1 MSSRALGIGLLVGVT
16 FLAPCVSLPGP
27 CSLLCAPALAQDDM
41 PVEVDTTFERKTSV
55 SRFWIIY
62 VGGDQSYRMTNKV
75 HQRYQRLWP
84 FLSRGTKIHLVTK
97 KGWITTMQRGWKTRG
112 KTDTEGV
119 IKKIRSCQEGDRVEI
134 DGREHLFL
142 RASETHMS
150 AAPKLP
156 GEAGFGDERKFLITS
171 VRNFKVLDKRQT
183 TTEQP
188 LGPDTLDVFKVA
200 VGDTV
205 AVFMGKDEK
214 PLTGAFSKLGPKAA
228 ELREWTSE
236 GWGGSR
242 RLLRRQVTKVRHV
255 PLERKDS
262 FELRGG
268 KLELTVEHYR
278 RSVEG
283 PMEIKVSV
291 VHDVPSKI
299 MTGLRLRMNLSE
311 AVGSASTPDAEEIT
325 LVPALFAGE
334 RHRISHTVIHSRYS
348 DVLVRPEESKL
359 LDFSDPQAMPQ
370 VLRQIDLG
378 PELGFLTQLYVGVGS
393 TKEPRVLGL
402 LINRA
407 LYPPTRADEVPE
419 EHARAARKGL
429 QAAGQ
434 DAVQMILD
442 QIEVTAKKLK
452 LVALV
457 SGELRDD
464 VLPESIPAEEHRQS
478 LIKLLGRLRGAV
490 SEETAQR
497 LFNISVQQPA
507 LTKAVE
513 RAFAFQPEHAAGVL
527 LSEAV
532 PRDGEGFKEREE
544 RANTL
549 LHDLADKV
557 FDLLPP
563 LVAKRGAP
571 VEELRQAIV
580 AHGNDDPGKAVDVA
594 LRLAREG
601 VKALRRQAYEEKV
614 KEARELRK
622 KLEWE
627 KSLRLLEEVLKAQP
641 NHKEANALLGSVQV
655 GLANSLAA
663 RGYRG
668 DAIEMLERAVKAK
681 EPAARK
687 PLGRLLLEVLRE
699 ECEGVILRKAPQ
711 VGANKIATVT
721 PATRYPGKSA
731 KKPGWIEVDTGSTAA
746 YVQADSA
753 RVENGTAVFSPT
765 APEARVAA
773 LAARARELEP
783 NLAAPADKALGTFLA
798 GLAEAEYNLGNYSK
812 AYGLLSERVAELAPD
827 EPRLSL
833 KSRAWLFANLWL
845 ILGTL
850 VALGGGGGVLY
861 WLIQREQER
870 KARNEAGDGT
880 LEIDLFG
887 GQDYGTVDLAPD
899 DMVPYQEDLPAGGGG
914 LSVGPG

>member
-1 MSSRALGIGLLVGVT
+1 MSSRALGIGLLAGITV
-16 FLAPCVSLPGP
+16 LAPC
-27 CSLLCAPALAQDDM
+27 LLGLGAPATAQEDL
-41 PVEVDTTFERKTSV
+41 PRAIDTTFERKTSV

-62 VGGDQSYRMTNKV
+62 VGGDQSYRMTNKT
-75 HQRYQRLWP
+75 HDRYQRLWP
-84 FLSRGTKIHLVTK
+84 FLSRGTKIHLITK
-97 KGWITTMQRGWKTRG
+97 KGWIVKLERGWKTRG

-119 IKKIRSCQEGDRVEI
+119 IKQIRACQEGDRVEI

-142 RASETHMS
+142 RVSETHMT

-171 VRNFKVLDKRQT
+171 VRSFKILDKRQAT
-183 TTEQP
+183 SQEP

-205 AVFMGKDEK
+205 AVFMGKDKE
-214 PLTGAFSKLGPKAA
+214 PLVGAFAKLGDKAA
-228 ELREWTSE
+228 ELREWTPQ

-255 PLERKDS
+255 PLERKAS
-262 FELRGG
+262 FELSGG
-268 KLELTVEHYR
+268 SLELSVEHFR
-278 RSVEG
+278 RAVEG

-291 VHDVPSKI
+291 VHDVPSRI

-311 AVGSASTPDAEEIT
+311 AVGSAKTPDAEEIS

-334 RHRISHTVIHSRYS
+334 RHRLAHTVIHRRYS

-359 LDFSDPQAMPQ
+359 LEFSDPEAMPQ

-393 TKEPRVLGL
+393 TKQPQVLGL
-402 LINRA
+402 LVNRA
-407 LYPPTRADEVPE
+407 LYPPTRADEAPA
-419 EHARAARKGL
+419 EHARAARKGIE
-429 QAAGQ
+429 AAGPEGIQ
-434 DAVQMILD
+434 FILD
-442 QIEVTAKKLK
+442 QIDLKANKLR

-457 SGELRDD
+457 SGELREDP
-464 VLPESIPAEEHRQS
+464 LPESIPAEEHREN

-497 LFNISVQQPA
+497 LFNLCVKQPA

-513 RAFAFQPEHAAGVL
+513 RAYAFQPEFAAGVL
-527 LSEAV
+527 LAEAV
-532 PRDGEGFKEREE
+532 PRDGEAFKEREE

-557 FDLLPP
+557 IDLLPP

-580 AHGNDDPGKAVDVA
+580 AYGNDEPGKAVDVA

-601 VKALRRQAYEEKV
+601 VRAQRRQAYENKV
-614 KEARELRK
+614 KQALELRK

-627 KSLRLLEEVLKAQP
+627 KALTLLDEVLQAQP
-641 NHKEANALLGSVQV
+641 DHEKANALLGTVLV
-655 GLANSLAA
+655 GQANSLAA

-668 DAIEMLERAVKAK
+668 DAIEMLEQAIKRKQS
-681 EPAARK
+681 EARK
-687 PLGRLLLEVLRE
+687 PLGRLLLELLQE
-699 ECEGVILRKAPQ
+699 ECEGVVLRKAPLA
-711 VGANKIATVT
+711 GAPKIATVT
-721 PATRYPGKSA
+721 PATRYPGKA
-731 KKPGWIEVDTGSTAA
+731 AGKPGWIQVDTGSTAA
-746 YVQADSA
+746 YVRADSA
-753 RVENGTAVFSPT
+753 QVKNGTVIFKAT
-765 APEARVAA
+765 APESRVAA
-773 LAARARELEP
+773 LAKRTRDLEP
-783 NLAAPADKALGTFLA
+783 NLEAPADKALGTYLA

-812 AYGLLSERVAELAPD
+812 AYGLLSERVAALAPE

-833 KSRAWLFANLWL
+833 STRAWFLANLWL

-850 VALGGGGGVLY
+850 VAVGGGGGVLY

-870 KARNEAGDGT
+870 KAKSEAGDDS

-899 DMVPYQEDLPAGGGG
+899 DMVPYQDDLPTGGGVN
-914 LSVGPG
+914 VGPG

>member
-1 MSSRALGIGLLVGVT
+1 MSSRALGIGLMVGVT
-16 FLAPCVSLPGP
+16 VLAPC
-27 CSLLCAPALAQDDM
+27 LLGLSAPAMAQDDL

-75 HQRYQRLWP
+75 HGRYQRLWP
-84 FLSRGTKIHLVTK
+84 FMTRGTKIHLVTK
-97 KGWITTMQRGWKTRG
+97 KGWVTKLERGWKTRG

-142 RASETHMS
+142 RASETHLT

-171 VRNFKVLDKRQT
+171 VREFKILDKRKT
-183 TTEQP
+183 TREQD

-205 AVFMGKDEK
+205 AVFLGKEK
-214 PLTGAFSKLGPKAA
+214 EPIVGAFSKLGDKAA
-228 ELREWTSE
+228 ELREWGPE
-236 GWGGSR
+236 GWAGSR

-255 PLERKDS
+255 PLKRKSS

-268 KLELTVEHYR
+268 DLQVEVEHFR

-311 AVGSASTPDAEEIT
+311 AIGSANTPDAEEIS

-334 RHRISHTVIHSRYS
+334 RHRVTHTVIHSRYS
-348 DVLVRPEESKL
+348 DVLVRPEDAKL
-359 LDFSDPQAMPQ
+359 LEFSDPEAMPQ

-393 TKEPRVLGL
+393 TKQPQVIGL

-407 LYPPTRADEVPE
+407 LYPPTRAEEVPA

-429 QAAGQ
+429 EAAGQ
-434 DAVQMILD
+434 EAVSFILD
-442 QIEVTAKKLK
+442 QVDVSAAKLR
-452 LVALV
+452 LVSLV
-457 SGELRDD
+457 SGELREDP
-464 VLPESIPAEEHRQS
+464 LPESIPADEHRES

-490 SEETAQR
+490 SEGTAQR
-497 LFNISVQQPA
+497 LFDLSVKMPA

-513 RAFAFQPEHAAGVL
+513 RAFAFQPESAAGVL
-527 LSEAV
+527 LAEAV
-532 PRDGEGFKEREE
+532 PRDGDGFKERED

-557 FDLLPP
+557 IDLLPP

-571 VEELRQAIV
+571 VDELRQAIV
-580 AHGNDDPGKAVDVA
+580 AYGNDDPGKAVDVA

-601 VKALRRQAYEEKV
+601 VKAQRRQSYENRV
-614 KEARELRK
+614 KEAKELRK

-627 KSLRLLEEVLKAQP
+627 KALRLLEEVLKAQP
-641 NHKEANALLGSVQV
+641 DHKEANALLGPVLV
-655 GLANSLAA
+655 GQANSLSA

-668 DAIEMLERAVKAK
+668 DAIDLLESAVKRRQAEAK
-681 EPAARK
+681 K
-687 PLGRLLLEVLRE
+687 PLGRMMLEVLQE
-699 ECEGVILRKAPQ
+699 ECEGVVLRKSPQ
-711 VGANKIATVT
+711 LGGAKVATVA

-731 KKPGWIEVDTGSTAA
+731 SKKGWIQVDTGSTAA
-746 YVQADSA
+746 YVREDSA
-753 RVENGTAVFSPT
+753 RVQNGTVLFNST
-765 APEARVAA
+765 APQSRIEELAR
-773 LAARARELEP
+773 RTKELEP
-783 NLAAPADKALGTFLA
+783 NLDAPADKALGTFLA
-798 GLAEAEYNLGNYSK
+798 GLAEAEYNKGNYSK
-812 AYGLLSERVAELAPD
+812 AYGLLSERVSELAPN

-833 KSRAWLFANLWL
+833 KSRAWLFSNIFM
-845 ILGTL
+845 ILGTI
-850 VALGGGGGVLY
+850 VVLGGGGGVLY
-861 WLIQREQER
+861 WLIQQEQER
-870 KARNEAGDGT
+870 RAKNEAGDDS

-899 DMVPYQEDLPAGGGG
+899 DMVPYSEDLPAGDGGVN
-914 LSVGPG
+914 VGPG